1 MASALRPKKS
11 SALVTSRKPGVL
23 SRPTN
28 RKSPTRRARG
38 GLVKV
43 ARAKIPSLE
52 LYVTLLAGAENLSV
66 AAARGLLRL
75 RQVVLAAQEAAIGA
89 LIRLESWEDGRL
101 DWFATAAKSPILS
114 DFVSLICLQLI
125 DDFPQHSAAIRR
137 LLAGCRS
144 GFDLGARA
152 LRMRDQAV
160 DSPWLKAARK
170 KRIDDIL
177 MLRVLPLAVWAVQQ
191 MLGASMLRHLP
202 TRLPR
207 SKRCPVCKG
216 LPYARQ
222 TGKFLCRDCETR
234 WPAARDLDCTCSSPH
249 PWKRVDERSAVGFE
263 VLNCTNDK
271 RTEKCTVYSLD
282 DSMSEAFS
290 PFWYVKLVRLLDE
303 RKP

>member
-1 MASALRPKKS
+1 MASASRPKKS
-11 SALVTSRKPGVL
+11 SARATSRKPGVL
-23 SRPTN
+23 SRPNN
-28 RKSPTRRARG
+28 RKSRSRLARG
-38 GLVKV
+38 RVVKV
-43 ARAKIPSLE
+43 AQAKIPSLE

-75 RQVVLAAQEAAIGA
+75 RQAVLAAQGAAKGA
-89 LIRLESWEDGRL
+89 LIKLVSWDDGET

-170 KRIDDIL
+170 KRIDDVL

-222 TGKFLCRDCETR
+222 LGNFLCTHCETR
-234 WPAARDLDCTCSSPH
+234 WPAGHNMDCSCFPPH

-263 VLNCTNDK
+263 VLNCTNAK
-271 RTEKCTVYSLD
+271 RTEKCMVYSLD